1 MSSSIVNNMS
11 SILNKQH
18 DAALFTDKKYY
29 QYLAMIGKGG
39 FGKVWRV
46 KHLPTG
52 NIYAL
57 KEMSK
62 AT

>member
-1 MSSSIVNNMS
+1 MH
-11 SILNKQH
+11 LY
-18 DAALFTDKKYY
+18 TDKKYY

-46 KHLPTG
+46 RHTPTG
-52 NIYAL
+52 KIYAL

-62 AT
+62 ATYNPSSSTG